1 MVRGSAEPWAETRAA
16 SSAGAAGLRSSS
28 RLNVLG
34 QSSVGVINL
43 SITSY
48 HPACQ
53 TSPRP
58 GPSPAPRAGGG
69 GGGEKRESK
78 TEKPA
83 ASNSAPA
90 PCRPPGQGG
99 SRGWVPSH
107 RLCAQERRRRRFSQ
121 PGAGRSPSRLHNRKC
136 PLAWLFDSC
145 HSPRA
150 QGTLS
155 LCL

>member
-69 GGGEKRESK
+69 GRGEERKQDREACCKQLGPRPLPPSRPGWFQGLGSFPPALCPR
-78 TEKPA
+78 TQEKEILPA
-83 ASNSAPA
+83 
-90 PCRPPGQGG
+90 
-99 SRGWVPSH
+99 RGWQIAQQAPQPQVPP
-107 RLCAQERRRRRFSQ
+107 C
-121 PGAGRSPSRLHNRKC
+121 
-136 PLAWLFDSC
+136 LAF
-145 HSPRA
+145 
-150 QGTLS
+150 
-155 LCL
+155 